1 MDKKSI
7 ITALVIASCSLGAVA
22 QGATDAFT
30 LSQNELR
37 GTARYLSMGGAFGA
51 LGGDLSTL
59 NQNPAGI
66 GVYRSSEISAT
77 LDVDAQ
83 RFTMRGTGSD
93 SYTHKQTRAACNN
106 FGYVGAMQTG
116 SDLMPYF
123 QWGATYNRVNSFERY
138 YRGYFPKINTSW
150 SNYVATLSE
159 GYTPQELLG
168 TSSYDPFF
176 NSNVPWIS
184 ALAYNTMLINAAPT
198 PAGSNQQYVGL
209 FQSGSIGDAQVEVRE
224 KGYVDEYSINFGGNF
239 ANIVYWGLGFGI
251 TDLSYTQW
259 SYYDEQ
265 ISNARVPNADDS
277 GLTNGAA
284 EWGIENYQNVTG
296 SGFNVKFGLI
306 FKPVNEF
313 RLGLAVHTPT
323 WYNLNFVSNAWV
335 DYGIGQIESDG
346 HYTFDSY
353 VDVNDY
359 ATTQE
364 GYWTRKLKTPW
375 RLMASAAGVIGGR
388 FILSADYVYEA
399 YPSMTV
405 SDSYGEFEEIT
416 GDIKQYYQAAHEL
429 RLGAEFR
436 VTPALSL
443 RAGYGFKTTAAKE
456 DAREG
461 DDYIYTSGTQS
472 IYEFAGN
479 RRNFSLGVGYRFSSS
494 FYVDL
499 AYVHTTQANEWSAFS
514 PSPRAYNGEAL
525 YELAANAAY
534 GPRAQV
540 VDTHNRFVLTLG
552 CKF

>member
-1 MDKKSI
+1 MVKKITSAAI
-7 ITALVIASCSLGAVA
+7 IMAICGLWASA

-66 GVYRSSEISAT
+66 GVYRSSEIGVT

-83 RFTMRGTGSD
+83 RFTMRNTGS
-93 SYTHKQTRAACNN
+93 SPYIHTQTRAACNN
-106 FGYVGAMQTG
+106 FGYVGALRTG
-116 SDLMPYF
+116 YDLMPYF

-138 YRGYFPKINTSW
+138 YRGYFPQINTSW

-159 GYTPQELLG
+159 GYSTQQLLG

-176 NSNVPWIS
+176 DSNVSWIS
-184 ALAYNTMLINAAPT
+184 ALAYNTMLINPS
-198 PAGSNQQYVGL
+198 PFQSGSNQEYVGL
-209 FQSGSIGDAQVEVRE
+209 FKADSSGNAQVEVRE
-224 KGYVDEYSINFGGNF
+224 KGYVDEYSLNFGGNF
-239 ANIVYWGLGFGI
+239 ANTVYWGLGFGI

-265 ISNARVPNADDS
+265 ISDAQVPNANDS
-277 GLTNGAA
+277 GLMNGAA
-284 EWGIENYQNVTG
+284 EWGIENYQNVSGT
-296 SGFNVKFGLI
+296 GFNVKFGLI

-313 RLGLAVHTPT
+313 RLGLAVHSPT
-323 WYNLNFVSNAWV
+323 WYNLNFVSNAWI
-335 DYGIGQIESDG
+335 DYGLGQIESDG
-346 HYTFDSY
+346 YYTYDSL
-353 VDVNDY
+353 VDENDY

-375 RLMASAAGVIGGR
+375 RLMASAAGVVGGR

-405 SDSYGEFEEIT
+405 SDSYGAFDEIT
-416 GDIKQYYQAAHEL
+416 DDIKQYYQAAHEL

-436 VTPALSL
+436 VTPAFSL
-443 RAGYGFKTTAAKE
+443 RAGYGFKSSAAKE
-456 DAREG
+456 DARNG
-461 DDYIYTSGTQS
+461 YDYVYTSGTQS
-472 IYEFAGN
+472 MYEFAGK
-479 RRNFSLGVGYRFSSS
+479 RQNFSFGLGYRFSR
-494 FYVDL
+494 FYVDM
-499 AYVHTTQANEWSAFS
+499 AYVHTTQTNEWDAFS
-514 PSPRAYNGEAL
+514 PSPRADNGNAM
-525 YELAANAAY
+525 YELANNAVY
-534 GPRAQV
+534 GPHAQV